1 MNCGAEKTRMNTSI
15 ESIERNLCKTLMEKL
30 PFPAKETFLV
40 AYNRGWGNR
49 YEIDET
55 NPFAGL
61 LLMKWKLEKDNEKW
75 GELEGVYSRKHNKA
89 EGTPPPVERENEEL
103 ESQIADIKHSIKAV
117 LREEDQGIVEDIAL
131 RIFFNAVRE
140 VDQGLRQIQQTLE
153 WNATKFRIQRTE
165 RLGRMVAKWR
175 EGREAPSSKLDG
187 THANEKGGEK

>member
-1 MNCGAEKTRMNTSI
+1 MNTSI
-15 ESIERNLCKTLMEKL
+15 ESIEQRVCKTLMEKL

-49 YEIDET
+49 LEVDES

-89 EGTPPPVERENEEL
+89 EGTPPPVEQENEEL
-103 ESQIADIKHSIKAV
+103 ETQIADIKHDIKAV

-131 RIFFNAVRE
+131 RIFFSAVRE
-140 VDQGLRQIQQTLE
+140 VDLGLRHIQQTLE

-175 EGREAPSSKLDG
+175 EGREAPASKLAGTG
-187 THANEKGGEK
+187 THDNKNGGAE